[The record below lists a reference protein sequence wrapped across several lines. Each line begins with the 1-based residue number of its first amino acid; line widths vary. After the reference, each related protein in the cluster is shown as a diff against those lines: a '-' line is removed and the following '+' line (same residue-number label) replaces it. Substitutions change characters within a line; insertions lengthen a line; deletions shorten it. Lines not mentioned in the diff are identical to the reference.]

1 MQLLVLHCIHVWL
14 MCFYVILK
22 NNGCLIVLLI
32 IKQFHI
38 EGMLITH
45 SFLFSSELQVTKFL
59 NYMNS
64 KYWNIKFTVEREENN
79 SLAFVNIKIVR
90 NRRNLHT
97 SACRRPTFSCVL
109 SNNENVLPVS
119 NKYNLFPSSNYQI
132 KTNLVTTTLKI
143 LLIVAS
149 RRFYMTVDITN
160 HYPFIQGLLEW
171 QFSELFCSD
180 VSLWN

>member
-1 MQLLVLHCIHVWL
+1 MFITFLTKSVPYRLRNTSTTNKLGVSLSLAINKKPSGTTGALMQLLVLHCIHVWL

-64 KYWNIKFTVEREENN
+64 KY
-79 SLAFVNIKIVR
+79 
-90 NRRNLHT
+90 
-97 SACRRPTFSCVL
+97 
-109 SNNENVLPVS
+109 
-119 NKYNLFPSSNYQI
+119 
-132 KTNLVTTTLKI
+132 
-143 LLIVAS
+143 
-149 RRFYMTVDITN
+149 
-160 HYPFIQGLLEW
+160 
-171 QFSELFCSD
+171 
-180 VSLWN
+180 